1 MLNVF
6 ISHNYK
12 DKPLARKIANELVS
26 YGIKP
31 WIDESEIKLGD
42 SLIEKIR
49 DGLDQ
54 VDYLVALISENSIQ
68 SEWVKKELDIAMNS
82 EIEGKKITT
91 IPILA
96 GKCNLP
102 LFLKGKLYADMSTRR
117 QYNENIGVLLR
128 RFNVNDIK
136 DAINAIN
143 EFTDYKLTPVQVIEK
158 LENTEGEDE
167 LIEFLESFGY
177 SERNLF
183 YRDTFVQ
190 CLNKLLNNKHLSQ
203 DILVSL
209 VNICKYCP
217 ESYMKKLNLTK
228 LLMSADR
235 EVLKATIK
243 VLNKTKCLK
252 IQQKKICNILK
263 ENEDDELINTAL
275 DFFINVELDLDIEQ
289 EVYDFCIN
297 KVKENYDIKVINCLC
312 KISNSIMTDKIFKM
326 WMETWESAD
335 DNRKEELIHSLCKY
349 GFQSEYTFLKSPKLR
364 DEIKQILMGSFGKD
378 DVNNANIMIAILTSA
393 GNIFEDKDEVW
404 GKLYELDNYSTL
416 LTLETLRDNFNID
429 YILYSKE
436 DLIGLQRFLDSIN
449 PMIRSVALEIIAE
462 IHSKDAIDIIKESGN
477 FIPQYFNACSL
488 LFTLVKET
496 NVVDYKEVYE
506 LVRERIINGY
516 CSKINNLYI
525 AFCDYLIGDSN
536 LEIIISAIN
545 FKIEDEKESERNYRK
560 KINVI
565 TERLTALE
573 ITDKKQYKKIQD
585 FVRSCKNTK
594 ISV

>member
-68 SEWVKKELDIAMNS
+68 SEWVRKELDIAMTS
-82 EIEGKKITT
+82 EIEGKKIT
-91 IPILA
+91 ILPILA
-96 GKCNLP
+96 GKCSLP

-128 RFNVNDIK
+128 KFNVNDIK
-136 DAINAIN
+136 DNNIS

-190 CLNKLLNNKHLSQ
+190 CLNKLFNNKHLSQ

-209 VNICKYCP
+209 LNICKYCP
-217 ESYMKKLNLTK
+217 DNYMKKLNLTK
-228 LLMSADR
+228 LLMSADS

-263 ENEDDELINTAL
+263 ENEDVEVINTAL
-275 DFFINVELDLDIEQ
+275 DFFINVQLDRDVAQ

-297 KVKENYDIKVINCLC
+297 KVKGNYDTKVMNCLC
-312 KISNSIMTDKIFKM
+312 KISNSIMTDEIFKM
-326 WMETWESAD
+326 WMATWESAD
-335 DNRKEELIHSLCKY
+335 DNRKEELISSLCTY
-349 GFQSEYTFLKSPKLR
+349 GFQSEYTFLNSPKLR
-364 DEIKQILMGSFGKD
+364 DEIKQILFGSFGND
-378 DVNNANIMIAILTSA
+378 DVNNANIMIALLTSA
-393 GNIFEDKDEVW
+393 GNIFENKDEVW
-404 GKLYELDNYSTL
+404 GKMYELDDYSAL
-416 LTLETLRDNFNID
+416 LTLEILRDKYIID
-429 YILYSKE
+429 YILDSKE

-462 IHSKDAIDIIKESGN
+462 IHSKNAIDIIKESGN
-477 FIPQYFNACSL
+477 YIPQYYNASSV

-496 NVVDYKEVYE
+496 NVIEYKEVYE
-506 LVRERIINGY
+506 PVREKIINGY

-525 AFCDYLIGDSN
+525 AFCDYLIADSN
-536 LEIIISAIN
+536 PEIIISAIN
-545 FKIEDEKESERNYRK
+545 FKIEDEKESERNYRE

-565 TERLTALE
+565 TERLMALE
-573 ITDKKQYKKIQD
+573 ITDKKQNKKIQD
-585 FVRSCKNTK
+585 FVRSCKS
-594 ISV
+594 I